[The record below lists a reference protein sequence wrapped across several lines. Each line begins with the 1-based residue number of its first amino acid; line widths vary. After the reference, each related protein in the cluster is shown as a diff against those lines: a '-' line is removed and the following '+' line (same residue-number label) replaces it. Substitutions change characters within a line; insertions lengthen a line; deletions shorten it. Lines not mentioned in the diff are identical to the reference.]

1 MKISFP
7 FSIFKR
13 KYSAIIHPTA
23 KIYSK
28 YCIENNLKIAESILV
43 GANTHIKGQLLT
55 FGHGGKIEIGDY
67 CYVGEQ
73 SHIWSAQSISIG
85 NRVLIAH
92 NVNIFD
98 SLTHPID
105 PAKRH
110 QQFKNIITTGHPL
123 TIDLEEKPVLIE
135 NDVWI
140 SCMAIILPGVR
151 IGEGS
156 IVAAGSVVTKD
167 IEPGCLVGGN
177 PATVIKRILF

>member
-1 MKISFP
+1 MKINFP

-13 KYSAIIHPTA
+13 KYNAVIHPTA

-28 YCIENNLKIAESILV
+28 YCIENNLKIPESITV
-43 GANTHIKGQLLT
+43 GANTHVRGQLLT
-55 FGHGGKIEIGDY
+55 FGHGGKIKIGDY
-67 CYVGEQ
+67 CYVGEH
-73 SHIWSAQSISIG
+73 SHIWSAHSIRIG

-92 NVNIFD
+92 NVSIFD
-98 SLTHPID
+98 NITHPFD

-110 QQFKNIITTGHPL
+110 QHFNNIITSGHPL
-123 TIDLEEKPVLIE
+123 SIDLEEKPVLIK

-140 SCMAIILPGVR
+140 SCMTVILPGVT

-167 IEPGCLVGGN
+167 IEPGCLVAGN
-177 PATVIKRILF
+177 PAKFIKKVST